1 MFGLMLKHNRR
12 IQVIARL
19 VQGTEYLQEPKGRL
33 IVMIEFYNID
43 FELFSMTG
51 QVPHTEL

>member
-12 IQVIARL
+12 IQVITRL